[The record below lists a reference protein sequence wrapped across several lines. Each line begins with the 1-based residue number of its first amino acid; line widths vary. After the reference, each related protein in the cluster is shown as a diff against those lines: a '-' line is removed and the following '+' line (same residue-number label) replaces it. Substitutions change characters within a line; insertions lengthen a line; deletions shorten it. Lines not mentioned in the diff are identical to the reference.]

1 MESLLVVLRIGYPKL
16 PRTYPLLLELNLR
29 QLCATL
35 LFEPFVTYQI
45 AFLLNYAMRAVYDVI
60 MFAVTKIHDI
70 SQALA
75 RISTR

>member
-35 LFEPFVTYQI
+35 LFEPFVTY
-45 AFLLNYAMRAVYDVI
+45 ANSFFVELRNASGL
-60 MFAVTKIHDI
+60 
-70 SQALA
+70 
-75 RISTR
+75 